1 MRGMVFHG
9 MSSSKGEALHVRG
22 RSKHKSSND
31 NNNHDTSCSN
41 TNHLRSYVSTAR
53 RKKLILLRI
62 VGSCKIRRRRKYLMV
77 TVVSGVE
84 NSDSKDCL
92 VVFTGC
98 VSYL

>member
-53 RKKLILLRI
+53 RKKTHFIEDCRKLQNKKKE
-62 VGSCKIRRRRKYLMV
+62 KIPD
-77 TVVSGVE
+77 G
-84 NSDSKDCL
+84 NCCL
-92 VVFTGC
+92 GC
-98 VSYL
+98 

>member
-1 MRGMVFHG
+1 MRGMVFDG

-53 RKKLILLRI
+53 KKKLILLR
-62 VGSCKIRRRRKYLMV
+62 GSCKIRRRGKYLMV

-92 VVFTGC
+92 VAFTGC